1 MVITSINAHPG
12 GAYAG
17 FGGDPGVVDI
27 TIVTGGQTG
36 VDRAALDVALAL
48 GIPYGG
54 WCPAGGWAEDLPVP
68 PGLLARYPS
77 LRPAPPGPASTRTA
91 WNVRDSDATLVLALS
106 GRLTSSPGTLLTVDE
121 ARRLGRPH
129 LVADVADPLAVS
141 TWLASLGSRSRLNV
155 AGPRESEQPG
165 LYAAAHETL
174 RAVLDT
180 VLD

>member
-1 MVITSINAHPG
+1 M
-12 GAYAG
+12 
-17 FGGDPGVVDI
+17 DI

-36 VDRAALDVALAL
+36 ADRAALDVAQAL

-54 WCPAGGWAEDLPVP
+54 WCPAGGWAEDHPSP

-77 LRPAPPGPASTRTA
+77 LRPTPPGPASTRTA

-106 GRLTSSPGTLLTVDE
+106 TELSSSAGTRLTVDE

-129 LVADVADPLAVS
+129 LVADAADPFVVR
-141 TWLASLGSRSRLNV
+141 TWVASLPLPLRLNV

-165 LYAAAHETL
+165 LYASAYETL
-174 RAVLDT
+174 RAVLET
-180 VLD
+180 LLDVSLD